1 MGWLD
6 GEVALVTGGGSGIGL
21 AVVRRYVAEGARV
34 IVADLDAARLNEV
47 QDELGDR
54 VSTIVT
60 DVRDHAQNAAAVAKA
75 VSEFG
80 KLDVL
85 VANAG
90 MGVGFTELADMSADS
105 LDDSFEKIFA
115 VNVKGVISGAKA
127 ALPEL
132 LKTRGSIVVT
142 LSNSSFFPD
151 GGGVL
156 YIASKHAALGVVRQ
170 LAHEFAPY
178 VRVNGVAPGATQTN
192 FENLNVG
199 GSTAMSSPPVPGG
212 DTSLADQIAER
223 ITNASP
229 LRVYSNPSD
238 HAAAYVLLG
247 SRTQSPS
254 MSGTVISSDGGLGVR
269 GIRRTRGGD
278 DLLRRVLGE

>member
-34 IVADLDAARLNEV
+34 VVADLDPARLGEV

-54 VSTIVT
+54 VTTVVT
-60 DVRDHAQNAAAVAKA
+60 DVRDHAQNVAAVAKA
-75 VSEFG
+75 VSVFG

-90 MGVGFTELADMSADS
+90 MGVGFAELADIPGESIDT
-105 LDDSFEKIFA
+105 SFDQIFA

-192 FENLNVG
+192 FTNLDVG
-199 GSTAMSSPPVPGG
+199 VPAPAGKPQADG
-212 DTSLADQIAER
+212 DVSLADQIAER
-223 ITNASP
+223 IRNASP
-229 LRVYSNPSD
+229 LRVYSEPSD
-238 HAAAYVLLG
+238 HAAAYLLLG
-247 SRTQSPS
+247 SRSQSPS

-278 DLLRRVLGE
+278 DLLHRVLGE